1 MVLVP
6 KLKLIVVL
14 RNTTKLCSTK
24 PIVTVNGH
32 FPGPTLYA
40 REDDNV
46 VVRVTN
52 HVTYNLTIH
61 W

>member
-1 MVLVP
+1 M
-6 KLKLIVVL
+6 K
-14 RNTTKLCSTK
+14 NMTKLCSTK
-24 PIVTVNGH
+24 PIVTINGK

-46 VVRVTN
+46 IVNLTN
-52 HVTYNLTIH
+52 NVSYNVTIH